1 MFELCI
7 RHDQLVGVT
16 DLARKFLGVLF
27 ILDHFGKP
35 PVKQGELE
43 PWSSQLRQLA
53 RLPNVSCKVSGLTT
67 EADWEQWTAADLK
80 PYFETVL
87 ESFGPNRVIFAGDWP
102 VCTLATE
109 YQRWVG
115 TVAELT
121 SLLSAEDSAKL
132 FCSNAERIYRI

>member
-1 MFELCI
+1 M
-7 RHDQLVGVT
+7 
-16 DLARKFLGVLF
+16 
-27 ILDHFGKP
+27 
-35 PVKQGELE
+35 KQGELE

-67 EADWEQWTAADLK
+67 EADWEQRTAADLK
-80 PYFETVL
+80 PYFEMVL
-87 ESFGPNRVIFAGDWP
+87 ESFGPDRVIFAGDWP